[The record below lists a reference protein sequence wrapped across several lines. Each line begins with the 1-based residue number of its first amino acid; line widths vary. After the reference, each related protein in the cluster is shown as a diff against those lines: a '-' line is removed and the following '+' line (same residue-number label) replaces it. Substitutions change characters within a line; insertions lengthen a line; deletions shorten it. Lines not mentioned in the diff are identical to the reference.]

1 LGVPDII
8 KGLYA
13 TRLTHGPVEL
23 AFTDRHGG
31 VSCAPFDS
39 LNLGWAGGDAPDAMA
54 ENHRLVMDDFAPR
67 DGVER
72 LAELG
77 QVHGR
82 DVVLVGPEGPR
93 HDVHGH
99 LHGIGDGLVTAEP
112 GITLSVRAADCAPVL
127 FADAAAGVIGACHC
141 GRPGVVAGIVPATVA
156 AMRDLGATSITAWV
170 GPHVCGR
177 CYEVPREMQ
186 DDLAAIE
193 PATRSTTSWGTPAV
207 DVGAGVRAQLER
219 EGVEVVDLSRCTM
232 ESPDLFS
239 YRRDAKRSG
248 RQAGLIR
255 RSA

>member
-1 LGVPDII
+1 M
-8 KGLYA
+8 YA
-13 TRLTHGPVEL
+13 ARLTHGPVEL

-31 VSCAPFDS
+31 VSGAPFDS
-39 LNLGWAGGDAPDAMA
+39 LNLGWSGGDEPEAMA
-54 ENHRLVMDDFAPR
+54 ENHRLLMDDFAPG

-77 QVHGR
+77 QVHGNE
-82 DVVLVGPEGPR
+82 VVVVGPEGPG

-127 FADAAAGVIGACHC
+127 FADAEAGVIGACHC
-141 GRPGVVAGIVPATVA
+141 GRPGVVAGIVPATLT
-156 AMRDLGATSITAWV
+156 AMRALGASEITAWV

-177 CYEVPREMQ
+177 CYEVPQEMQ
-186 DDLAAIE
+186 DLVAAAE
-193 PATRSTTSWGTPAV
+193 PAMRATTSWGTPSL

-219 EGVEVVDLSRCTM
+219 EGVEVVDRSRCTI

-239 YRRDAKRSG
+239 YRREGKLSG
-248 RQAGLIR
+248 RQAGVIR
-255 RSA
+255 RSR

>member
-1 LGVPDII
+1 M
-8 KGLYA
+8 YA
-13 TRLTHGPVEL
+13 ARLTHGPVEL

-31 VSCAPFDS
+31 VSGAPFDS
-39 LNLGWAGGDAPDAMA
+39 LNLAWSGGDDPDAMA
-54 ENHRLVMDDFAPR
+54 ENHRLLMADFAPD
-67 DGVER
+67 DGPER

-82 DVVLVGPEGPR
+82 EVLLVGAQGPR

-112 GITLSVRAADCAPVL
+112 GVTLSVRAADCAPVL
-127 FADAAAGVIGACHC
+127 FADAGVGVIGACHC

-156 AMRDLGATSITAWV
+156 AMRGLGATSITAWL

-177 CYEVPREMQ
+177 CYEVPQEMQ
-186 DDLAAIE
+186 DDVSAVE
-193 PATRSTTSWGTPAV
+193 PATRSTTSWGTPSL
-207 DVGAGVRAQLER
+207 DLGAGVRAQLER
-219 EGVEVVDLSRCTM
+219 EDVALVDLSRCTI

-239 YRRDAKRSG
+239 YRREGKLSG

-255 RSA
+255 RTA

>member
-1 LGVPDII
+1 
-8 KGLYA
+8 LYA
-13 TRLTHGPVEL
+13 ARLTHGPVEL

-31 VSCAPFDS
+31 VSGAPFES
-39 LNLGWAGGDAPDAMA
+39 LNLGWAGGDDPEAVA
-54 ENHRLVMDDFAPR
+54 ENHRLLMDDFAPG

-82 DVVLVGPEGPR
+82 DVVPVGPGGPR
-93 HDVHGH
+93 HDINGH
-99 LHGIGDGLVTAEP
+99 LHGVGDGLVTAEP
-112 GITLSVRAADCAPVL
+112 GVTLSVRAADCVPVL
-127 FADAAAGVIGACHC
+127 FADTEAGVVGACHC

-156 AMRDLGATSITAWV
+156 AMRELGATRITAWV

-177 CYEVPREMQ
+177 CYEVPQEVQ
-186 DDLAAIE
+186 DDVVAVE

-207 DVGAGVRAQLER
+207 DVGAGVRVQLAR
-219 EGVEVVDLSRCTM
+219 EGIEAIDLSRCTL

-239 YRRDAKRSG
+239 YRREGRLSG

-255 RSA
+255 ISS